1 MRFCGKKISLD
12 NREWESESESV
23 RVLKWESVRRKG
35 ERWSMSV
42 KVKTAR
48 ARGQYQQQFQNGYQ
62 ANKKTQRTYPFS
74 KMSDERK
81 QKRKQWFFQK
91 NSCSGT
97 NDTFICVWNAAF
109 FFCARRNIDSMLFFL
124 LGWQSQLERLLIL
137 NIYY

>member
-81 QKRKQWFFQK
+81 QKRKQWFSKKFVFWHERHLYLCLK
-91 NSCSGT
+91 R
-97 NDTFICVWNAAF
+97 CVFFLRAPKYWFNAF
-109 FFCARRNIDSMLFFL
+109 FST
-124 LGWQSQLERLLIL
+124 GWQSQLERLLIL